1 MVRNIAVK
9 VSLDYEEWNEIRSR
23 ANKEHL
29 SLASYIRRYLFDH
42 QEAMILSPVE
52 PVRNGIPAR
61 IVSNKITQAVK
72 KQSKMAFVIDEM
84 HQKFNDCV
92 YYDKKEKE
100 MKFDVNKILKVKVTE
115 EMKME
120 VYENRKKEE
129 YKPIKELH
137 PPK

>member
-9 VSLDYEEWNEIRSR
+9 VSLDYEEWNEIRAR

-42 QEAMILSPVE
+42 QEAMMPSPIE
-52 PVRNGIPAR
+52 PVRSGIPKR
-61 IVSNKITQAVK
+61 IVSSQIVHAIQR
-72 KQSKMAFVIDEM
+72 QDKMGEVL
-84 HQKFNDCV
+84 
-92 YYDKKEKE
+92 KE
-100 MKFDVNKILKVKVTE
+100 MESLFKKGLKLKEVTE

-120 VYENRKKEE
+120 IYENRKKEE

-137 PPK
+137 PPR